1 MEKTSS
7 TDWSIIA
14 QNREDLLTLLLEEE
28 DLDLSPSEV
37 IPRRCSS
44 NAPLSFAQ
52 ERMWFFYQLEP
63 DNPFYNNSV
72 ILKFEGLLNFEVL
85 ERCVNAIAQRHET
98 LRTSF
103 VLTDNQP
110 TQIIAPHQP
119 ISIPV
124 EDLYELTSEVQD
136 AEVKRLVKQEAQK
149 TFNLTSGSLFRPK
162 LLRLGQQSHI
172 LILTIHHIIS
182 DGWSIGILIQELVD
196 LYAAF
201 STKSPYP
208 LTDLP
213 VQYADFAEWHRHWL
227 QGDRLE
233 QQLNYWKQQLTGV
246 PPVLNLPSDR
256 QRPSVQTFRGDIEKI
271 YLDHELTQ
279 QLRHICQTTGTTL
292 FMVLLTAFSILLYR
306 YSGQDDIVIGSPI
319 ANRNRV
325 EIEKL
330 IGFFANTLAL
340 RVQIAE
346 NSTYLNLLDQVKEV
360 SLAAYSHQDLPF
372 EILVDELKIDRHL
385 SHNALFQ
392 VVFALQNTPLPSANL
407 PNLELSSDINFD
419 NGTVRFDLEVHLW
432 EVSEGLKG
440 DLVYSTD
447 LFDSSTIKRL
457 IGNFQTLLREIVKT
471 PHQLVSNLPILTAPE
486 RHQLLIEWNQTQ
498 TLYPSDRTI
507 SQCFEEQVEINP
519 HAVAIIFE
527 GQQLTYQQ
535 LNQRANQLS
544 RHLQKLGVSPD
555 ALVGIYIERSIE
567 MIVGLLGILKAGGA
581 YVPIDPSY
589 PLERL
594 EFMVQDAQIQVILT
608 LEQFVPTLNQGSVNQ
623 GLQIVCLDSD
633 WLDIEQE
640 LDHNLNISST
650 SKNLAYVEYTSGS
663 TGNPKG
669 VCVVHQGVVR
679 LVKNT
684 NYYNFNPHEVFL
696 QLAPLAFDA
705 STFEIWGS
713 LLNGS
718 KLAIMPAHTPSLIE
732 LGQAIRDYQIT
743 TLWLTSGLFS
753 LMVDE
758 RVEDLRPL
766 KYLLAGG
773 DALSVPHVQKL
784 LKEIPNTQL
793 INGYGPTENTTFT
806 CCYAMTGATQLSG
819 SVPIGRPIAN
829 SQVYILDRQ
838 LQPVPIG
845 VSGELYIG
853 GDGLAQGYLNNSTL
867 TVEKFITNPFDRA
880 NSEYLYRTGDL
891 ARYRVDGNIE
901 FIGRTDFQVKIR
913 GFRIELNEI
922 ETVLAQHPH
931 VQEVLVLAREDRLGH
946 KQLVAYV
953 VPQDELVLS
962 LQDVLRNAVQDFLRA
977 KLPDYM
983 VPASIVILEA
993 MPLTANGKIDRKQLP
1008 PPDANILRD
1017 EQNFVA
1023 PISPMET
1030 EIAHVWS
1037 QVLGLDRVG
1046 IHDNFFDIGGNSL
1059 LVIQVHTKLQ
1069 EILGQD
1075 ISIVNLFRYPTINI
1089 LTQFLNQEQDEP
1101 QTVEKSRDR
1110 ADKQKEALK
1119 RNKQL
1124 INQRRTGK

>member
-14 QNREDLLTLLLEEE
+14 QNKEDLLALLLEEE
-28 DLDLSPSEV
+28 GLDLSPSEV
-37 IPRRCSS
+37 IPHRCSS

-63 DNPFYNNSV
+63 DNPFYNNST
-72 ILKFEGLLNFEVL
+72 ILKFGGLLDLEVL

-110 TQIIAPHQP
+110 TQIIAPNQT

-124 EDLYELTSEVQD
+124 KDLQELSSEVQD
-136 AEVKRLVKQEAQK
+136 VEVNRLVKQEAQQS
-149 TFNLTSGSLFRPK
+149 FNLTTGSLLRTK

-213 VQYADFAEWHRHWL
+213 IQYADFAEWHRQWL
-227 QGDRLE
+227 QGDRLQ
-233 QQLNYWKQQLTGV
+233 QQLSYWKQQLAGI

-256 QRPSVQTFRGDIEKI
+256 QRPSVQTFRGDIEKF

-279 QLRHICQTTGTTL
+279 QLRQICQTTGTTL
-292 FMVLLTAFSILLYR
+292 FMVLLSAFSILLYR

-340 RVQIAE
+340 RVQISD
-346 NSTYLNLLDQVKEV
+346 NLTYLDLLDRVKEV
-360 SLAAYSHQDLPF
+360 ALAAYSHQDLPF

-392 VVFALQNTPLPSANL
+392 VVFALQNTPLPSAKL

-447 LFDSSTIKRL
+447 LFDSTTIKRL
-457 IGNFQTLLREIVKT
+457 VGNFQTLLREIVKN
-471 PHQLVSNLPILTAPE
+471 PNQLVSDLPILTATE
-486 RHQLLIEWNQTQ
+486 RHQLLVEWNQTK
-498 TLYPSDRTI
+498 TLYPRDRTI
-507 SQCFEEQVEINP
+507 DQCFEEQVEINP
-519 HAVAIIFE
+519 HTVAIIFQ

-535 LNQRANQLS
+535 LNQRANQLA
-544 RHLQKLGVSPD
+544 RHLQKLGVSPNV
-555 ALVGIYIERSIE
+555 LVGIYIERSIE
-567 MIVGLLGILKAGGA
+567 MVVGLLGILKAGGA

-589 PLERL
+589 PQERL
-594 EFMVQDAQIQVILT
+594 EFMIQDAQVQVILT
-608 LEQFVPTLNQGSVNQ
+608 LEKFVPKLNH
-623 GLQIVCLDSD
+623 GLQVVCLDSD

-640 LDHNLNISST
+640 LDRNLNISST
-650 SKNLAYVEYTSGS
+650 SKTLAYVEYTSGS

-684 NYYNFNPHEVFL
+684 NYYNFSDNEVFL

-718 KLAIMPAHTPSLIE
+718 KLAIMPAHTPSLEE
-732 LGQAIRDYQIT
+732 LGQAIRDYQVT

-758 RVEDLRPL
+758 RIEDLRPL

-784 LKEIPNTQL
+784 LKELKHTQL

-806 CCYAMTGATQLSG
+806 CCYAMTGATQLNG

-853 GDGLAQGYLNNSTL
+853 GEGLAQGYLNNPTL
-867 TVEKFITNPFDRA
+867 TAEKFITNHFDRS

-901 FIGRTDFQVKIR
+901 FVGRTDFQVKIR

-922 ETVLAQHPH
+922 EAVLAQHPD
-931 VQEVLVLAREDRLGH
+931 VREVLVLAREDRLGN
-946 KQLVAYV
+946 KQLVAYAVPHV
-953 VPQDELVLS
+953 VPQDALGGNKSLVNLS
-962 LQDVLRNAVQDFLRA
+962 LRDFLRA

-983 VPASIVILEA
+983 VPASMVILEA
-993 MPLTANGKIDRKQLP
+993 MPLNANGKIDRKQLP
-1008 PPDANILRD
+1008 SPDGNILRD
-1017 EQNFVA
+1017 EQDFVA
-1023 PISPMET
+1023 PSSPTET
-1030 EIAHVWS
+1030 KIAHVWS
-1037 QVLGLDRVG
+1037 QVLGLDRVA

-1069 EILGQD
+1069 ESLGQD
-1075 ISIVNLFRYPTINI
+1075 ISIVNLFRYPTINV
-1089 LTQFLNQEQDEP
+1089 LTQFLNQEQDE
-1101 QTVEKSRDR
+1101 QQAVEKSRDR